1 MATSFVLHPQ
11 LELDTIPLGTY
22 PLCRVLLMND
32 ANYPWLIAVPQR
44 ANISEIYQLK
54 DHEQAQLTIESA
66 LIGQTIMHLFSGDKL
81 NIGAL
86 GNVVPQL
93 HVHHIVRLH
102 DDPAW
107 PAPVWGHAPAY
118 QYNAAELQKVS
129 NKISRA
135 LSASSE
141 EFSLC

>member
-54 DHEQAQLTIESA
+54 DVKGLRSFDEVY
-66 LIGQTIMHLFSGDKL
+66 KL
-81 NIGAL
+81 
-86 GNVVPQL
+86 
-93 HVHHIVRLH
+93 
-102 DDPAW
+102 
-107 PAPVWGHAPAY
+107 
-118 QYNAAELQKVS
+118 
-129 NKISRA
+129 RA
-135 LSASSE
+135 
-141 EFSLC
+141 